1 MLSEKRNILNLRN
14 NEQKEEETLKINCIN
29 GYFLDESKKLCVCN
43 EGYKTSENISIT
55 NGFIDKCN
63 EKINSNEETIL
74 YEKEQKEQVTI
85 EIGKTSSKVII
96 IYVCLIILIL
106 VLITWIIFKITKKI
120 RKYCCCLIKTNK
132 KKDNKKKKINKK
144 NEEAS
149 YENTSEDN
157 SENNKKDKKIN
168 KSFASKNNTLKTLNS
183 NKQFYICEGNGD
195 VLMEIKHNIKLTNI
209 LLKNQKDN
217 KVENK
222 ENKEEIEKK

>member
-1 MLSEKRNILNLRN
+1 MN
-14 NEQKEEETLKINCIN
+14 KI
-29 GYFLDESKKLCVCN
+29 
-43 EGYKTSENISIT
+43 
-55 NGFIDKCN
+55 
-63 EKINSNEETIL
+63 
-74 YEKEQKEQVTI
+74 
-85 EIGKTSSKVII
+85 
-96 IYVCLIILIL
+96 
-106 VLITWIIFKITKKI
+106 
-120 RKYCCCLIKTNK
+120 K
-132 KKDNKKKKINKK
+132 KKKKRKKKRIKKKKINKK

-222 ENKEEIEKK
+222 EDKEEIEKK